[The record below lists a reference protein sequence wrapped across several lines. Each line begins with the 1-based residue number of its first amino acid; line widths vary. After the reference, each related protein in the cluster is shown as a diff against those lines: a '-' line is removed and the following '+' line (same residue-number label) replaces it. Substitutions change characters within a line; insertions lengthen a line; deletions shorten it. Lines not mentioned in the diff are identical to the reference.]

1 MPGQLEVVPAPGDG
15 VVDGGA
21 GPEGGAV
28 AVVGVGCLIRKAVV
42 SSTTVKS
49 KHGPEYEVTNV
60 LENFVKSLKKDRTT
74 YAPLP
79 TDADIT
85 LDQDLMNNQDWSL

>member
-1 MPGQLEVVPAPGDG
+1 MSKLSTVNDASSFNQEELREGTFPALLPEVPGQLEVVPAPGDG

-28 AVVGVGCLIRKAVV
+28 AVIGVGCLIRKAVV

-49 KHGPEYEVTNV
+49 KHGPG
-60 LENFVKSLKKDRTT
+60 
-74 YAPLP
+74 
-79 TDADIT
+79 I
-85 LDQDLMNNQDWSL
+85 